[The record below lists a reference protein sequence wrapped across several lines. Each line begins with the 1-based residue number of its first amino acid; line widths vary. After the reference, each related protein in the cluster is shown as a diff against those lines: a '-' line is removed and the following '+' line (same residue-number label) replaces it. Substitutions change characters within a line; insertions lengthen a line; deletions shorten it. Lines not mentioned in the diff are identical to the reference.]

1 MLLKEKWEAL
11 YDFSQDREEYE
22 RLCAEICYNTENNI
36 ENAKKLNKLSK
47 KLEFKDT
54 IDNSLL
60 DLNLLEE
67 LKDDDKELEK
77 EYFEL
82 YTKLEKQIDDFETEL
97 LLSGKYD
104 NNNAILTLH
113 AGEGG
118 TEAQDWTEMLYRMY
132 YRWAATKGFKVEVLD
147 SLDGD
152 VAGIKSIS
160 FIIKGENA
168 YGLLK
173 SEHGVHRL
181 VRVSPFD
188 AKGRRH
194 TSFAAAEVIPE
205 LNDDTQIVIRPEDCE
220 YQTFRSGG
228 PGGQYQNTT
237 ESGIR
242 IIHKPTGLIAESRQ
256 ERSQAQNKETCLK
269 VLRGKLAELELE
281 KQQEEINKIKGIQ
294 MANGWGSQ
302 IRSYIFMPYQ
312 LVKDERT
319 GYESAKINDVMDGNI
334 DGFIHAYLKYEKNK
348 RYNSDESK

>member
-11 YDFSQDREEYE
+11 YDFSQDKEEYD
-22 RLCAEICYNTENNI
+22 RLCAEMCYNAENNI
-36 ENAKKLNKLSK
+36 ECAKKLNKLSK

-60 DLNLLEE
+60 DLKLLEE

-82 YTKLEKQIDDFETEL
+82 YNKLEKQIDDFETEL

-205 LNDDTQIVIRPEDCE
+205 LSDDTQIVIRPEDCE

-302 IRSYIFMPYQ
+302 IRSYVFMPYQ

-334 DGFIHAYLKYEKNK
+334 DGFIHAYLK
-348 RYNSDESK
+348 NSLVVN

>member
-22 RLCAEICYNTENNI
+22 RLCAEMCYNAENNI
-36 ENAKKLNKLSK
+36 ECAKKLNKLSK

-60 DLNLLEE
+60 DLKLLEE
-67 LKDDDKELEK
+67 LKDDDKELEE
-77 EYFEL
+77 EYFKL
-82 YTKLEKQIDDFETEL
+82 YAKLEKQIDDFETEL

-205 LNDDTQIVIRPEDCE
+205 LSDDTQIVIRPEDCE

-302 IRSYIFMPYQ
+302 IRSYVFMPYQ

-319 GYESAKINDVMDGNI
+319 GYESAKINDVMDGDI
-334 DGFIHAYLKYEKNK
+334 DGFIHAYLK
-348 RYNSDESK
+348 NSLVVN

>member
-11 YDFSQDREEYE
+11 YDFSQDKEEYD
-22 RLCAEICYNTENNI
+22 RLCAEMCYNVENNI
-36 ENAKKLNKLSK
+36 ECAKKLNKLSK

-60 DLNLLEE
+60 DLKLLEE

-147 SLDGD
+147 SLDGE

-256 ERSQAQNKETCLK
+256 ERSQIQNRETCLK

-302 IRSYIFMPYQ
+302 IRSYVFMPYQ

-334 DGFIHAYLKYEKNK
+334 DGFIHAYLK
-348 RYNSDESK
+348 NSLVVN

>member
-22 RLCAEICYNTENNI
+22 RLCAEMCYNTENNI
-36 ENAKKLNKLSK
+36 ECAKKLNKLSK

-60 DLNLLEE
+60 DLKLLEE

-181 VRVSPFD
+181 VRISPFD

-205 LNDDTQIVIRPEDCE
+205 LSDDTQIVIRPEDCE

-242 IIHKPTGLIAESRQ
+242 IIHKPTGLVAESRQ

-302 IRSYIFMPYQ
+302 IRSYVFMPYQ

-334 DGFIHAYLKYEKNK
+334 DGFIHAYLK
-348 RYNSDESK
+348 NSLVVN

>member
-22 RLCAEICYNTENNI
+22 RLCAEMCYNTENNI
-36 ENAKKLNKLSK
+36 ECAKKLNKLSK

-132 YRWAATKGFKVEVLD
+132 YKWAAAKGFKVEVLD

-302 IRSYIFMPYQ
+302 IRSYVFMPYQ

-334 DGFIHAYLKYEKNK
+334 DGFIHAYLK
-348 RYNSDESK
+348 NSLVVN

>member
-22 RLCAEICYNTENNI
+22 RLCAEMCYNAENNI
-36 ENAKKLNKLSK
+36 ECAKKINKLSK

-54 IDNSLL
+54 IDNFLS
-60 DLNLLEE
+60 DLKLLEE
-67 LKDDDKELEK
+67 LKDDDKELEE

-132 YRWAATKGFKVEVLD
+132 YRWAAMKGFKVEVLD

-302 IRSYIFMPYQ
+302 IRSYVFMPYQ

-334 DGFIHAYLKYEKNK
+334 DGFIHAYLK
-348 RYNSDESK
+348 NSLVVD

>member
-22 RLCAEICYNTENNI
+22 RLCAEMCYNTENNI
-36 ENAKKLNKLSK
+36 ECAKKLNKLSK

-82 YTKLEKQIDDFETEL
+82 YAKLEKQIDDFETEL

-132 YRWAATKGFKVEVLD
+132 YRWAVMKGFKIEVLD
-147 SLDGD
+147 CLDGD

-205 LNDDTQIVIRPEDCE
+205 LSDDTQIVIRPEDCE

-294 MANGWGSQ
+294 MVNGWGSQ
-302 IRSYIFMPYQ
+302 IRSYVFMPYQ

-319 GYESAKINDVMDGNI
+319 GYESAKINDVMDGDI
-334 DGFIHAYLKYEKNK
+334 DGFIHAYLK
-348 RYNSDESK
+348 NSLVVN

>member
-11 YDFSQDREEYE
+11 YDFSQDKEEYD
-22 RLCAEICYNTENNI
+22 RLCAEMCYNTENSI
-36 ENAKKLNKLSK
+36 ESAKKLNKLSK

-60 DLNLLEE
+60 DLKLLEE

-132 YRWAATKGFKVEVLD
+132 YRWAAAKGFKIEILD

-302 IRSYIFMPYQ
+302 IRSYVFMPYQ

-319 GYESAKINDVMDGNI
+319 GYESAKINDVMDGDI
-334 DGFIHAYLKYEKNK
+334 DGFIHAYLK
-348 RYNSDESK
+348 NSLLMN

>member
-22 RLCAEICYNTENNI
+22 RLCAEMCYNAENNI
-36 ENAKKLNKLSK
+36 ECAKKLNKLSK

-132 YRWAATKGFKVEVLD
+132 YRWAAAKGFKVEILD

-302 IRSYIFMPYQ
+302 IRSYVFMPYQ

-319 GYESAKINDVMDGNI
+319 GYESAKINDVMNGDI
-334 DGFIHAYLKYEKNK
+334 DGFIHAYLK
-348 RYNSDESK
+348 NSLVVN

>member
-22 RLCAEICYNTENNI
+22 RLCAEMCYNTENNI
-36 ENAKKLNKLSK
+36 ECAKKLNKLSK

-60 DLNLLEE
+60 DLKLLEE

-132 YRWAATKGFKVEVLD
+132 YRWAATTGFKVEVLD

-302 IRSYIFMPYQ
+302 IRSYVFMPYQ

-319 GYESAKINDVMDGNI
+319 GYESAKINDVMDGDI
-334 DGFIHAYLKYEKNK
+334 DGFIHAYLK
-348 RYNSDESK
+348 NSLVVN

>member
-11 YDFSQDREEYE
+11 YDFSQDKEEYD
-22 RLCAEICYNTENNI
+22 RLCAEMCYNTENNI
-36 ENAKKLNKLSK
+36 ECAKKLNKLSK
-47 KLEFKDT
+47 KLEFKNT

-132 YRWAATKGFKVEVLD
+132 YRWAAAKGFKVEMLD
-147 SLDGD
+147 CLDGD

-205 LNDDTQIVIRPEDCE
+205 LSDDTQIVIRPEDCE

-256 ERSQAQNKETCLK
+256 ERSQVQNKETCLK

-302 IRSYIFMPYQ
+302 IRSYVFMPYQ

-319 GYESAKINDVMDGNI
+319 GYESAKINDVMDGDI
-334 DGFIHAYLKYEKNK
+334 DSFIHAYLKW
-348 RYNSDESK
+348 SL

>member
-1 MLLKEKWEAL
+1 M
-11 YDFSQDREEYE
+11 
-22 RLCAEICYNTENNI
+22 CYNAENNI
-36 ENAKKLNKLSK
+36 ECAKKLNKLSK

-302 IRSYIFMPYQ
+302 IRSYVFMPYQ

-334 DGFIHAYLKYEKNK
+334 DGFIHAYLK
-348 RYNSDESK
+348 NSL

>member
-22 RLCAEICYNTENNI
+22 RLCAEMCYNTENNI
-36 ENAKKLNKLSK
+36 ECAKKLNKLSK

-82 YTKLEKQIDDFETEL
+82 YAKLEKQIDDFETEL

-132 YRWAATKGFKVEVLD
+132 YRWAVMKGFKIEVLD
-147 SLDGD
+147 CLDGD

-205 LNDDTQIVIRPEDCE
+205 LSDDTQIIIRPEDCE

-302 IRSYIFMPYQ
+302 IRSYVFMPYQ

-319 GYESAKINDVMDGNI
+319 GYESAKINDVMDGDI
-334 DGFIHAYLKYEKNK
+334 DGFIHAYLK
-348 RYNSDESK
+348 NSLVVN

>member
-11 YDFSQDREEYE
+11 YDFSQDREEYD
-22 RLCAEICYNTENNI
+22 RLCAEMCYNAENNI
-36 ENAKKLNKLSK
+36 ECAKKLNKLSK

-147 SLDGD
+147 CLDGD

-302 IRSYIFMPYQ
+302 IRSYVFMPYQ

-319 GYESAKINDVMDGNI
+319 GYESAKINDVMDGDI
-334 DGFIHAYLKYEKNK
+334 DSFIHAYLK
-348 RYNSDESK
+348 NSLVVN

>member
-22 RLCAEICYNTENNI
+22 RLCAEMCYNAENNI
-36 ENAKKLNKLSK
+36 ECAKKLNKLSK

-147 SLDGD
+147 CLDGD

-188 AKGRRH
+188 TKGRRH

-205 LNDDTQIVIRPEDCE
+205 LSDDTQIVIKPEDCE

-302 IRSYIFMPYQ
+302 IRSYVFMPYQ

-319 GYESAKINDVMDGNI
+319 GYESAKINDVMDGDI
-334 DGFIHAYLKYEKNK
+334 DGFIHAYLK
-348 RYNSDESK
+348 NSLVVN

>member
-22 RLCAEICYNTENNI
+22 RLCAEMCYNTENNI
-36 ENAKKLNKLSK
+36 ECAKKLNKLSK

-60 DLNLLEE
+60 DLKLLEE

-147 SLDGD
+147 CLDGD

-205 LNDDTQIVIRPEDCE
+205 LSDDTQIVIRPEDCE

-302 IRSYIFMPYQ
+302 IRSYVFMPYQ

-319 GYESAKINDVMDGNI
+319 GYESAKINDVMNGNI
-334 DGFIHAYLKYEKNK
+334 DGFIHAYLK
-348 RYNSDESK
+348 NSLVVN

>member
-11 YDFSQDREEYE
+11 YDFSQDREEYD
-22 RLCAEICYNTENNI
+22 RLCAEMCYNVENNI
-36 ENAKKLNKLSK
+36 ECAKKLNKLSK

-60 DLNLLEE
+60 DLKLLEE
-67 LKDDDKELEK
+67 LKDDDKELEE

-147 SLDGD
+147 CLDGD

-194 TSFAAAEVIPE
+194 TSFAAVEVTPE
-205 LNDDTQIVIRPEDCE
+205 LNDDTRIVIRPEDCE

-302 IRSYIFMPYQ
+302 IRSYVFDDRR
-312 LVKDERT
+312 VKDHRT
-319 GYESAKINDVMDGNI
+319 NYQTSDVDGVMDGKI
-334 DGFIHAYLKYEKNK
+334 DGFIKAYLMEFPVN
-348 RYNSDESK
+348 DEE

>member
-22 RLCAEICYNTENNI
+22 RLCAEMCYNAENNI

-205 LNDDTQIVIRPEDCE
+205 LSDDTQIVIKPEDCE

-302 IRSYIFMPYQ
+302 IRSYVFMPYQ

-334 DGFIHAYLKYEKNK
+334 DGFIHAYLKEFINK
-348 RYNSDESK
+348 K

>member
-22 RLCAEICYNTENNI
+22 RLCAEMCYNAENNI
-36 ENAKKLNKLSK
+36 ECAKKLNKLSK

-132 YRWAATKGFKVEVLD
+132 YRWAATKGFKVEILD
-147 SLDGD
+147 CLDGD

-205 LNDDTQIVIRPEDCE
+205 LSDDTQIVIRPEDCE

-302 IRSYIFMPYQ
+302 IRSYVFMPYQ

-334 DGFIHAYLKYEKNK
+334 DGFIHAYLK
-348 RYNSDESK
+348 NSLVVN

>member
-22 RLCAEICYNTENNI
+22 RLCAEMCYNAENNI
-36 ENAKKLNKLSK
+36 ECAKKLNKLSK

-60 DLNLLEE
+60 DLKLLEE

-82 YTKLEKQIDDFETEL
+82 YAKLEKQIDDFETEL

-118 TEAQDWTEMLYRMY
+118 TEAQDWTEILYRMY
-132 YRWAATKGFKVEVLD
+132 YRWAAAKGFKIEVLD

-205 LNDDTQIVIRPEDCE
+205 LSDDTQIVIRPEDCE

-302 IRSYIFMPYQ
+302 IRSYVFMPYQ

-334 DGFIHAYLKYEKNK
+334 DGFIHAYLK
-348 RYNSDESK
+348 NSLLVN

>member
-11 YDFSQDREEYE
+11 YDFSQDREEYD
-22 RLCAEICYNTENNI
+22 RLCAEMCYNTENNI
-36 ENAKKLNKLSK
+36 ECAKKLNKLSK

-60 DLNLLEE
+60 DLKLLEE

-205 LNDDTQIVIRPEDCE
+205 LSDDTQIVIRPEDCE

-302 IRSYIFMPYQ
+302 IRSYVFMPYQ

-319 GYESAKINDVMDGNI
+319 GYESAKINDVMDGDI
-334 DGFIHAYLKYEKNK
+334 DGFIHAYLKN
-348 RYNSDESK
+348 NLVVN

>member
-11 YDFSQDREEYE
+11 YDFSQDKEEYD
-22 RLCAEICYNTENNI
+22 RLCAEMCYNTENNI
-36 ENAKKLNKLSK
+36 ECAKKLNKLSK

-54 IDNSLL
+54 VDNSLL
-60 DLNLLEE
+60 DLKLLEE

-132 YRWAATKGFKVEVLD
+132 YRWAATKGFKIEVLD
-147 SLDGD
+147 CLDGD
-152 VAGIKSIS
+152 IAGIKSIS

-205 LNDDTQIVIRPEDCE
+205 LSDDTQIVIRPEDCE

-302 IRSYIFMPYQ
+302 IRSYVFMPYQ

-319 GYESAKINDVMDGNI
+319 GYESAKINDVMDGDI
-334 DGFIHAYLKYEKNK
+334 DGFIHAYLK
-348 RYNSDESK
+348 NSLVVN

>member
-132 YRWAATKGFKVEVLD
+132 YRWAATKGFKVEILD
-147 SLDGD
+147 CLDGD
-152 VAGIKSIS
+152 VAGIKNIS

-194 TSFAAAEVIPE
+194 TSFAAVEVIPE
-205 LNDDTQIVIRPEDCE
+205 LSDDTQIVIRPEDCE

-256 ERSQAQNKETCLK
+256 ERSQVQNKETCLK

-302 IRSYIFMPYQ
+302 IRSYVFMPYQ

-319 GYESAKINDVMDGNI
+319 GYESAKINDVMDGDI
-334 DGFIHAYLKYEKNK
+334 DGFIHAYLK
-348 RYNSDESK
+348 NSLVVN

>member
-22 RLCAEICYNTENNI
+22 RLCAEMCYNAENSI
-36 ENAKKLNKLSK
+36 ECAKKLNKLSK

-60 DLNLLEE
+60 DLKLLKE
-67 LKDDDKELEK
+67 LKDDDKELEE

-132 YRWAATKGFKVEVLD
+132 YRWAVMKGFKVEVLD
-147 SLDGD
+147 CLDGD

-205 LNDDTQIVIRPEDCE
+205 LSDDTQIVIRPEDCE

-302 IRSYIFMPYQ
+302 IRSYVFMPYQ

-334 DGFIHAYLKYEKNK
+334 DGFIHAYLKEFINK
-348 RYNSDESK
+348 K

>member
-22 RLCAEICYNTENNI
+22 RLCAEMCYNTENNI
-36 ENAKKLNKLSK
+36 ECAKKLNKLSK

-67 LKDDDKELEK
+67 LKDDDKELKK

-82 YTKLEKQIDDFETEL
+82 YAKLEKQIDDFETEL

-152 VAGIKSIS
+152 IAGIKSIS

-302 IRSYIFMPYQ
+302 IRSYVFMPYQ

-334 DGFIHAYLKYEKNK
+334 DGFIHAYLK
-348 RYNSDESK
+348 NSLVVN

>member
-11 YDFSQDREEYE
+11 YDFSQDREEYD
-22 RLCAEICYNTENNI
+22 RLCAEMCYNAENNI
-36 ENAKKLNKLSK
+36 ECAKKLNKLSK

-60 DLNLLEE
+60 DLKLLEE

-82 YTKLEKQIDDFETEL
+82 YAKLEKQIDDFETEL

-147 SLDGD
+147 CLDGD

-302 IRSYIFMPYQ
+302 IRSYVFMPYQ

-319 GYESAKINDVMDGNI
+319 GYESAKINDVMDGDI
-334 DGFIHAYLKYEKNK
+334 DSFIHAYLK
-348 RYNSDESK
+348 NSLVVN

>member
-11 YDFSQDREEYE
+11 YDFSQDKEEYD
-22 RLCAEICYNTENNI
+22 RLCAEMCYNAENNI
-36 ENAKKLNKLSK
+36 ECAKKLNKLSK

-132 YRWAATKGFKVEVLD
+132 YRWAATKRFKVEVLD
-147 SLDGD
+147 NLDGD

-205 LNDDTQIVIRPEDCE
+205 LNDDTQIVVRPEDCE

-242 IIHKPTGLIAESRQ
+242 IIHKPTGLVAESRQ
-256 ERSQAQNKETCLK
+256 ERSQIQNRETCLK

-281 KQQEEINKIKGIQ
+281 KQQAEINKIKGIQ

-302 IRSYIFMPYQ
+302 IRSYVFMPYQ

-334 DGFIHAYLKYEKNK
+334 DGFIHAYLK
-348 RYNSDESK
+348 NSLVVN

>member
-22 RLCAEICYNTENNI
+22 RLCAEMCYNAENNI
-36 ENAKKLNKLSK
+36 ECAKKLNKLSK

-132 YRWAATKGFKVEVLD
+132 YRWAATKGFKVKILD

-205 LNDDTQIVIRPEDCE
+205 LSDDTQIVIRPEDCE

-302 IRSYIFMPYQ
+302 IRSYVFMPYQ

-319 GYESAKINDVMDGNI
+319 GYESAKINDVMDGDI
-334 DGFIHAYLKYEKNK
+334 DGFIHAYLK
-348 RYNSDESK
+348 NSLVVN

>member
-22 RLCAEICYNTENNI
+22 RLCAEMCYNMENNI
-36 ENAKKLNKLSK
+36 ECAKKLNKLSK

-60 DLNLLEE
+60 DLKLLEE

-82 YTKLEKQIDDFETEL
+82 YAKLEKQIDDFETEL

-194 TSFAAAEVIPE
+194 TSFAAVEVIPE
-205 LNDDTQIVIRPEDCE
+205 LSDDTQIVIRPEDCE

-302 IRSYIFMPYQ
+302 IRSYVFMPYQ

-334 DGFIHAYLKYEKNK
+334 DGFIHAYLKN
-348 RYNSDESK
+348 NLVVN

>member
-22 RLCAEICYNTENNI
+22 RLCAEMCYNTENNI
-36 ENAKKLNKLSK
+36 ECAKKLNKLSK

-60 DLNLLEE
+60 DLKLLEE

-147 SLDGD
+147 CLDGD

-205 LNDDTQIVIRPEDCE
+205 LSDDTQIVIRPEDCE

-302 IRSYIFMPYQ
+302 IRSYVFMPYQ

-334 DGFIHAYLKYEKNK
+334 DGFIHAYLK
-348 RYNSDESK
+348 NSLVVN

>member
-11 YDFSQDREEYE
+11 YDFSQDREEYD
-22 RLCAEICYNTENNI
+22 RLCAEMCYNAENNI
-36 ENAKKLNKLSK
+36 ECAKKLNKLSK

-147 SLDGD
+147 CLDGD

-220 YQTFRSGG
+220 YQIFRSGG

-302 IRSYIFMPYQ
+302 IRSYVFMPYQ

-319 GYESAKINDVMDGNI
+319 GYESAKINDVMDGDI
-334 DGFIHAYLKYEKNK
+334 DSFIHAYLK
-348 RYNSDESK
+348 NSLVVN

>member
-22 RLCAEICYNTENNI
+22 RLCAEMCYNTENNI
-36 ENAKKLNKLSK
+36 ECAKKLNKLSK

-60 DLNLLEE
+60 DLKLLEE

-82 YTKLEKQIDDFETEL
+82 YAKLEKQIDDFETEL

-132 YRWAATKGFKVEVLD
+132 YRWAATKGLKVEILD
-147 SLDGD
+147 CLDGD

-205 LNDDTQIVIRPEDCE
+205 LSDDTQIVIRPEDCE

-334 DGFIHAYLKYEKNK
+334 DGCIHAYLK
-348 RYNSDESK
+348 NSLVVN

>member
-22 RLCAEICYNTENNI
+22 RLCAEMCYNAENNI
-36 ENAKKLNKLSK
+36 ECAKKLNKLSK

-67 LKDDDKELEK
+67 LKDDDRELEK

-82 YTKLEKQIDDFETEL
+82 YAKLEKQIDDFETEL

-147 SLDGD
+147 CLDGD

-205 LNDDTQIVIRPEDCE
+205 LNDDTQIVIKPEDCE

-302 IRSYIFMPYQ
+302 IRSYVFMPYQ
-312 LVKDERT
+312 LVKDERI
-319 GYESAKINDVMDGNI
+319 GYESAKINDVMDGDI
-334 DGFIHAYLKYEKNK
+334 DGFIHAYLK
-348 RYNSDESK
+348 NSLVVN

>member
-11 YDFSQDREEYE
+11 YDFSQDREEYD
-22 RLCAEICYNTENNI
+22 RLCAEMCYNAENNI
-36 ENAKKLNKLSK
+36 ECAKKLNKLSK

-194 TSFAAAEVIPE
+194 TSFAAAEVISE
-205 LNDDTQIVIRPEDCE
+205 LSDDTQIVIRPEDCE

-281 KQQEEINKIKGIQ
+281 KQQAEINKIKGIQ

-302 IRSYIFMPYQ
+302 IRSYVFMPYQ

-319 GYESAKINDVMDGNI
+319 GYESAKINDVMDGDI
-334 DGFIHAYLKYEKNK
+334 DGFIHAYLK
-348 RYNSDESK
+348 NSLFVN

>member
-22 RLCAEICYNTENNI
+22 RLCAEMCYNTENNI
-36 ENAKKLNKLSK
+36 ECAKKLNKLSK

-60 DLNLLEE
+60 DLKLLEE
-67 LKDDDKELEK
+67 LKDDDKELEN

-82 YTKLEKQIDDFETEL
+82 YAKLEKQIDDFETEL

-132 YRWAATKGFKVEVLD
+132 YRWAATKGFKIEVLD

-152 VAGIKSIS
+152 IAGIKSIS

-205 LNDDTQIVIRPEDCE
+205 LSDDTQIIIRPEDCE

-302 IRSYIFMPYQ
+302 IRSYVFMPYQ

-334 DGFIHAYLKYEKNK
+334 DGFIHAYLK
-348 RYNSDESK
+348 NSLVVN

>member
-22 RLCAEICYNTENNI
+22 RLCAEMCYNTENNI
-36 ENAKKLNKLSK
+36 ECAKKLNKLSK

-60 DLNLLEE
+60 DLKLLEE

-82 YTKLEKQIDDFETEL
+82 YTKLEKQIDEFETEL

-132 YRWAATKGFKVEVLD
+132 YRWAAAKGFKVEVLD
-147 SLDGD
+147 CLDGD

-205 LNDDTQIVIRPEDCE
+205 LSDDTQIIIRPEDCE

-319 GYESAKINDVMDGNI
+319 GYESAKINDVMDGGI
-334 DGFIHAYLKYEKNK
+334 DGFIHAYLK
-348 RYNSDESK
+348 NSLN

>member
-11 YDFSQDREEYE
+11 YYFSQDREEYD
-22 RLCAEICYNTENNI
+22 RLCAEMCYNAENNI
-36 ENAKKLNKLSK
+36 ECAKKLNKLSK

-147 SLDGD
+147 CLDGD

-302 IRSYIFMPYQ
+302 IRSYVFMPYQ

-319 GYESAKINDVMDGNI
+319 GYESAKINDVMDGDI
-334 DGFIHAYLKYEKNK
+334 DSFIHAYLK
-348 RYNSDESK
+348 NSLVVN